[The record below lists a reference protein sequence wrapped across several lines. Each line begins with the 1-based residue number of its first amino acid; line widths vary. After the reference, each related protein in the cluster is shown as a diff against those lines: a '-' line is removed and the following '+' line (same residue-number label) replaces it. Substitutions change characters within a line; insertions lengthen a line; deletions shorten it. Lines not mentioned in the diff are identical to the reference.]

1 MLLQGLNL
9 CINITQSEGNSDEY
23 ILEDL
28 TTRALSAVND
38 ELQATDMV
46 SMAFNRSTPPNIN
59 PQTPDPQTLCEK
71 SVVYSQMIKLIIVI
85 SK

>member
-9 CINITQSEGNSDEY
+9 SINITQSKGDSDEY
-23 ILEDL
+23 ILEEL

-46 SMAFNRSTPPNIN
+46 SMSINRSTPPNTN
-59 PQTPDPQTLCEK
+59 PKTPTPK
-71 SVVYSQMIKLIIVI
+71 PYWRRFMVNG
-85 SK
+85 